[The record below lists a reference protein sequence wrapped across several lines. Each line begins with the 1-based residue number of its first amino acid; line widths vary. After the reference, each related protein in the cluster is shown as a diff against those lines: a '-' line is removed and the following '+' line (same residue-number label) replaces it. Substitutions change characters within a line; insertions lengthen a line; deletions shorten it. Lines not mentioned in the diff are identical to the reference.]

1 MLIARVVLALTISIA
16 ALLVSLLLDTLLAPL
31 PPIAQFL
38 VQVPAL
44 VLLMDEF
51 RQYLL
56 RNLPAGVTAE
66 SVDAAFF
73 FAPPL
78 AAITATNLLSDM
90 RLTLRL

>member
-1 MLIARVVLALTISIA
+1 MLIARVVLALTISIV
-16 ALLVSLLLDTLLAPL
+16 ALVVSLILDTLLAPL

-38 VQVPAL
+38 VQIPTL
-44 VLLMDEF
+44 VILMDEF

-56 RNLPAGVTAE
+56 RNLPAGIPAE
-66 SVDAAFF
+66 TVDAAFF

-78 AAITATNLLSDM
+78 AAITATSLLSDM